1 MAKGDKKKNQTK
13 IKQVI
18 RAAGTTISK
27 GEMGRIVEA
36 AGGNVSKALNRISSV
51 QESMKAKDQ
60 RAPSIGSGAANR
72 LIEQAST
79 PLGRSSLGNSSIAQ
93 AIRSMAGR
101 PAGPMRQGQQTP
113 EIPGTRITPGMVLRP
128 SGREGTRK
136 QPKPGQKTS
145 RTGPYDG
152 MMDGSNEGPGT
163 GPGGLTQ
170 EEIDAQIAAGVQ
182 QGIDDYLASIGGD
195 NSADQAYLDL
205 LSGIGNMFSTQM
217 GAYQQQIAGQMDLL
231 NQFAMPQYQEPM
243 RMYGAGQNYN
253 IDAIRAAQR
262 DQKRRTGYLRS
273 MGISGG
279 TSGAPALSSGMSIGS
294 ALTTPGGVSI

>member
-1 MAKGDKKKNQTK
+1 MANGNKKKNKSQAK

-18 RAAGTTISK
+18 RSAGTTISK
-27 GEMGRIVEA
+27 GEMKGIVEA

-51 QESMKAKDQ
+51 QASMKEKDM
-60 RAPSIGSGAANR
+60 RAPSIGSGAANQ
-72 LIEQAST
+72 LIKQASS

-101 PAGPMRQGQQTP
+101 PAGPMIQGQQTP
-113 EIPGTRITPGMVLRP
+113 EIPGTRITTGEVLRP
-128 SGREGTRK
+128 SGRPGTR
-136 QPKPGQKTS
+136 QGPKRTAATAADTTVEETPG
-145 RTGPYDG
+145 P
-152 MMDGSNEGPGT
+152 EGKFY
-163 GPGGLTQ
+163 TQ
-170 EEIDAQIAAGVQ
+170 EELDALIEAASQTAGQ
-182 QGIDDYLASIGGD
+182 NLFDEYLNQFG
-195 NSADQAYLDL
+195 L
-205 LSGIGNMFSTQM
+205 GNQSFDPYAGMSEVFAAAM
-217 GAYQQQIAGQMDLL
+217 APYQQSIQSSMDLMS
-231 NQFAMPQYQEPM
+231 QFAMPQYQEPM

-253 IDAIRAAQR
+253 IEAIRAAQR

>member
-1 MAKGDKKKNQTK
+1 MAKKKNQTK

-18 RAAGTTISK
+18 RAAGPTISK
-27 GEMGRIVEA
+27 GEMNKIVKA
-36 AGGNVSKALNRISSV
+36 AGGDTAKALNRISSV
-51 QESMKAKDQ
+51 QESMKENDK

-79 PLGRSSLGNSSIAQ
+79 PIGRSSLGNSSVAQ
-93 AIRSMAGR
+93 AILSMAGR

-113 EIPGTRITPGMVLRP
+113 AIPGTRITPGMVLRP

-136 QPKPGQKTS
+136 SQPKTVTQFVES
-145 RTGPYDG
+145 QYTGP
-152 MMDGSNEGPGT
+152 
-163 GPGGLTQ
+163 TQ

-182 QGIDDYLASIGGD
+182 QGIDDYLAGIGGD

-217 GAYQQQIAGQMDLL
+217 GAYQQQMAGQMDLL

-243 RMYGAGQNYN
+243 RLYGAGQNYN
-253 IDAIRAAQR
+253 IDAVRAAQR
-262 DQKRRTGYLRS
+262 NQQRRSGYLRG

-294 ALTTPGGVSI
+294 ALATPGGVTI

>member
-1 MAKGDKKKNQTK
+1 MAKGDKKKNKSQAK

-18 RAAGTTISK
+18 RAAGPTISK
-27 GEMGRIVEA
+27 GEMKGIVKA

-51 QESMKAKDQ
+51 QASMKDKGQ
-60 RAPSIGSGAANR
+60 TAPSIGSGAANQ
-72 LIEQAST
+72 LIKQASS
-79 PLGRSSLGNSSIAQ
+79 PVGRSSLGNSSIAQ

-101 PAGPMRQGQQTP
+101 PAGPMIQGQQTP
-113 EIPGTRITPGMVLRP
+113 AIPGTRITTGEVLRP
-128 SGREGTRK
+128 SGRPGTR
-136 QPKPGQKTS
+136 QKLPRTVTQVVES
-145 RTGPYDG
+145 PYTGP
-152 MMDGSNEGPGT
+152 
-163 GPGGLTQ
+163 TQ
-170 EEIDAQIAAGVQ
+170 EDIDAQIATGVQ
-182 QGIDDYLASIGGD
+182 QGIDDYLASFGGD
-195 NSADQAYLDL
+195 MYGQDQGYLDMIAQM
-205 LSGIGNMFSTQM
+205 GDMFASQM
-217 GAYQQQIAGQMDLL
+217 GAYQQQMAGQMDLL

-262 DQKRRTGYLRS
+262 DQKRRTGYLRG

>member
-27 GEMGRIVEA
+27 GEMKGIVKA

-51 QESMKAKDQ
+51 QASMKDKDM
-60 RAPSIGSGAANR
+60 RAPSIGSGAANQ
-72 LIEQAST
+72 LIKQASS

-101 PAGPMRQGQQTP
+101 PAGPMIQGQQTP
-113 EIPGTRITPGMVLRP
+113 EIPGTRITTGMVLRP
-128 SGREGTRK
+128 SGREGTR
-136 QPKPGQKTS
+136 QGPKRTAATAADTTVEETPG
-145 RTGPYDG
+145 PA
-152 MMDGSNEGPGT
+152 GT
-163 GPGGLTQ
+163 FYTDEDLEKIIG
-170 EEIDAQIAAGVQ
+170 DRVNA
-182 QGIDDYLASIGGD
+182 GIDEYLAGIGGD

-217 GAYQQQIAGQMDLL
+217 GAYQQQMAGQMDLL

-243 RMYGAGQNYN
+243 RSYGAGFYN
-253 IDAIRAAQR
+253 TEAIRAAQR
-262 DQKRRTGYLRS
+262 DQKRRTGYLRG